1 MGFGEQHFAGV
12 TPEGRVMVCG
22 SNSVGQLG
30 LGPLVEECRSAP
42 CRVHALDNAGGEIA
56 ATGVACGGSHTV
68 VMCATG
74 LLACGDNASGQLG
87 LGPTPLCCWLLS
99 PVPALAEVVVAQV
112 ACGRSHTLCVTSQ
125 SQVLSWGGNSCGQLG
140 LGDTRTRP
148 SPACVTA
155 LWALPVVSLAAGAAH
170 SAAIT
175 ASGSMFVW
183 GSNSSGQLG
192 IPADAEHAGRA
203 AASAPTPTRAVR
215 KRTNEDFL
223 TAMTEMGIT
232 RAHAELALQETGGV
246 GVEVAAEWLFTA
258 PEHLLQT
265 MHSQDSTGGGGAFG
279 AAAQGVA
286 GTECLNVTEPRRVPL
301 QNVRQAS
308 AGDEHTLA
316 VTDDGVFSWGG
327 GAWGALGHCDWED
340 TQLPTKV
347 LRLEGLDIHKVSAG
361 SHHSLFLT
369 ASGEVYRCGG
379 REPSP
384 VEQPQKPPP
393 PSPPPPPPPPP
404 SSSSSSSPI
413 TTSAPH
419 PRASGLT
426 VRTTLQPLHHSRSAS
441 CSPMLV
447 PIPQQPAG
455 ALPQQITEV
464 PGGAPRRQGSH
475 VFIHDVFAGA
485 ACSGMLTHGG
495 SDFPAP
501 RYSCDLLQR
510 LEDALAQ
517 AELVQGSGCSA
528 SALAAC
534 LKAAGAGVSLIFG
547 SAAAINAAFGHPNK
561 VGLNAVAL
569 DAIQHRI
576 VSLFVARLQASF
588 PDSRHVSAAARPTGI
603 PVWIRILGLLIVSCA
618 SHRSQPGV
626 PLTPLATSASVK
638 QGVFAARSGRGVHA
652 SPLSA
657 ADGRIGDAISD
668 EPRGDVIA
676 SLHCYS
682 LMQSMLT
689 SAVDLLDDCAAHAS
703 LMGTPERAQ
712 LLLAVAQHPL
722 MKDPRHA
729 RQLMPRLCAV
739 LLMSPCVTQRLLVRW
754 WAEYDG
760 GLLERSVV
768 APMQA
773 FLTQELAV
781 TKRLTIGVMNV
792 IKVLS
797 YVEQATAISSSLPPD
812 AFYNSLIS
820 EKMDVVDHYTAW
832 RQAHEMA
839 AAAQHPRHHHHH
851 QPPPPPPL
859 PEPPHDDAPTRRSSS
874 SSSLRFS
881 SSQSAYLTKTASR
894 RANGTEGPFSFCSY
908 AFLLDAQ
915 AKRNLLVAEARIQME
930 QTVALARM
938 ELGLEIVGGRTGD
951 LTLHAPGDLQRVL
964 SLKETTPRR
973 SDAGGGRG
981 GGAAAGA
988 GSSGAGSSSGGGLP
1002 SNEKRGG
1009 SGGAGRAIRH
1019 LLHRVIHGGRSCDT
1033 DGPRRPSSSRDL
1045 PRRASSQ
1052 VSASPPRRSSLRP
1065 PVAAASLLRSSD
1077 RCQRAQLP
1085 SPELCDVPEAHSDMC
1100 ILRVRRSRLVGDA
1113 LAEIGRQSRRDL
1125 MKPLRV
1131 HFIGEEGI
1139 DAGGVKKE
1147 FFQLLVACLLSAQY
1161 GMLDLVPESRTYWF
1175 NPSSLE
1181 GHESFM
1187 LIGLVLGLAIYNRV
1201 LLDCPLPLALYKK
1214 LLGQPLGLRDLE
1226 QMSPIVGRSLRQL
1239 LKYDGPASVADAFCL
1254 TFAVDVQSWG
1264 CHRSVELIPGGNDV
1278 MVQEHNRHQYVEL
1291 LVDWVLNRSISRQFE
1306 SFAAGFRMLSA
1317 GPAMRLFNSQELER
1331 LVCGSPNLDF
1341 EALQRAASYDG
1352 GFTPQSRA
1360 VVWLWQIVQ
1369 GLALSDKKAL
1379 LKFFTGSDRAPIGGL
1394 GELRCIIQRD
1404 GGDSHKLPTSHTC
1417 FNTLLL
1423 PDYASHGKMMSLLQ
1437 LAINN
1442 SEGFGLQ

>member
-42 CRVHALDNAGGEIA
+42 CRVHALDNAGGRDRCN
-56 ATGVACGGSHTV
+56 GRRLWRQPHRRHVCDRPACLRGQRLWPAGLGAHAPV
-68 VMCATG
+68 
-74 LLACGDNASGQLG
+74 LLAALPPS
-87 LGPTPLCCWLLS
+87 PPWRRLS
-99 PVPALAEVVVAQV
+99 LAQV

-301 QNVRQAS
+301 QSIIDPTHIADSIERHDPPVRVRAPLQNVRQAS

-327 GAWGALGHCDWED
+327 GPGVRWATVTGKTRSCPQRYASTAHNLS
-340 TQLPTKV
+340 L
-347 LRLEGLDIHKVSAG
+347 LEGLNIHKVSAG

-369 ASGEVYRCGG
+369 TSGEVYRCGG

-384 VEQPQKPPP
+384 EQPEESPP
-393 PSPPPPPPPPP
+393 PSP
-404 SSSSSSSPI
+404 SSPI
-413 TTSAPH
+413 TSAHH
-419 PRASGLT
+419 PSASGLT
-426 VRTTLQPLHHSRSAS
+426 IRTTQQPLHHSRSAS

-447 PIPQQPAG
+447 SIPQQPAG
-455 ALPQQITEV
+455 ALPQHITEI
-464 PGGAPRRQGSH
+464 PGRARSRQGSH

-485 ACSGMLTHGG
+485 SCSAMLTHGD
-495 SDFPAP
+495 SAFPAP

-517 AELVQGSGCSA
+517 ADLVQSSTCSA
-528 SALAAC
+528 SELAAC

-547 SAAAINAAFGHPNK
+547 SAAAINAAFGYSTK

-576 VSLFVARLQASF
+576 ISLFIA
-588 PDSRHVSAAARPTGI
+588 
-603 PVWIRILGLLIVSCA
+603 
-618 SHRSQPGV
+618 RSQPRV
-626 PLTPLATSASVK
+626 PLTSLATATSVK
-638 QGVFAARSGRGVHA
+638 QAIIITARSGRGVKA
-652 SPLSA
+652 STLSA
-657 ADGRIGDAISD
+657 EDDDGMMTGGAKAAGH
-668 EPRGDVIA
+668 EPRREVIA

-682 LMQSMLT
+682 LVQSMLT
-689 SAVDLLDDCAAHAS
+689 SAIDLLDDCAAHAS

-712 LLLAVAQHPL
+712 LLLAAAQHPL

-760 GLLERSVV
+760 DLLERSVV
-768 APMQA
+768 RPMQA
-773 FLTQELAV
+773 FLTQELSS

-832 RQAHEMA
+832 RQVHEMA
-839 AAAQHPRHHHHH
+839 AETQQQPTSRQH

-859 PEPPHDDAPTRRSSS
+859 PEPPLNTSPTRCSNSS

-881 SSQSAYLTKTASR
+881 VSQSAYLTDTTSR
-894 RANGTEGPFSFCSY
+894 RRNSTEGPFSFCSY

-915 AKRNLLVAEARIQME
+915 AKRNLLATEARIQME
-930 QTVALARM
+930 QTVAFARM
-938 ELGLEIVGGRTGD
+938 ELELDIVGGRTGD
-951 LTLHAPGDLQRVL
+951 LTLH
-964 SLKETTPRR
+964 PR
-973 SDAGGGRG
+973 GIW
-981 GGAAAGA
+981 
-988 GSSGAGSSSGGGLP
+988 SGCGSGGGGGGTGSGGAGGSTGRGSP
-1002 SNEKRGG
+1002 SKEKRGG
-1009 SGGAGRAIRH
+1009 SSGGAGRAFRH
-1019 LLHRVIHGGRSCDT
+1019 LLNRVMHGGRSSDT
-1033 DGPRRPSSSRDL
+1033 GDPRHSSSPSDL
-1045 PRRASSQ
+1045 RRHSS
-1052 VSASPPRRSSLRP
+1052 S
-1065 PVAAASLLRSSD
+1065 
-1077 RCQRAQLP
+1077 QLP
-1085 SPELCDVPEAHSDMC
+1085 SPELCDVPEVHSDMC
-1100 ILRVRRSRLVGDA
+1100 ILRVRRSRLMEDA
-1113 LAEIGRQSRRDL
+1113 LSEIGRQSRRDL

-1226 QMSPIVGRSLRQL
+1226 QMSPIMGRSLRQL
-1239 LKYDGPASVADAFCL
+1239 LKYDGPASVAETFCL
-1254 TFAVDVQSWG
+1254 TFAVDVRFWG
-1264 CHRSVELIPGGNDV
+1264 CHRSVELIPGGHDI

-1352 GFTPQSRA
+1352 GFTPHSRA

-1369 GLALSDKKAL
+1369 GLALPDKKAL

-1394 GELRCIIQRD
+1394 GELRCTIQRD
-1404 GGDSHKLPTSHTC
+1404 GGDSNKLPTSHTC